1 MTADMR
7 LKKCLLVVVTLFTLL
22 ASSSPTYSMNK
33 DIEEEISRILE
44 ENNTTAASI
53 SMIESNGHWHT
64 LAIGV
69 ADKTT
74 ERPVDA
80 DTLFRI
86 GSISKIFTS
95 LSILKLV
102 EDGTLG
108 LNDPIRDWVEE
119 VEFQNPWEN
128 ESPVRI
134 VHLLSH
140 TTGWD
145 DLHMSEYAHN
155 DPTPVALRESFLV
168 YPNSRTSRWAPGSR
182 MSYCN
187 SGPGVAAYIVE
198 KSTGQSYEEYIEFN
212 FFEPLGMETATFF
225 QSDDYLRNSATLYQS
240 NAAQPYWN
248 VLMRP
253 SGAINASANDMVQL
267 LDFFIHSSNQSIL
280 SEESL
285 DSMRQPQGSSLAES
299 GLEVGH
305 GLSHFIE
312 AKDGYIW
319 YGHSGGVNGGLSD
332 FKYIPELGIG
342 YYVAINSNSGD
353 AIYEITELLKAYL
366 TEDLIPPV
374 TPYNADT
381 TVDTEALAG
390 YFRVVNPRNSS
401 LYFIEYLLS
410 VGRIESRPEGI
421 ALVGILDGS
430 VDLYSPVNQSQYV
443 DPLTG
448 KIALT
453 IAEDPLIGT
462 VLHNEWF
469 TLKPVSFLS
478 VYGPLVFIAIWLM
491 ATIVILI
498 KTIVLLILKLRKKQI
513 NGSFWTHALPLLQ
526 ILSLGLFIRGFIG
539 VMMVDFL
546 VDNSLISGLMAYGTI
561 LFLLLSIVSV
571 IWFLFK
577 REQNYHYYQSLVYSF
592 MSLTIGIYLTNMG
605 ITGFH
610 FF

>member
-7 LKKCLLVVVTLFTLL
+7 LKNCLLVVVTLFTLL

-155 DPTPVALRESFLV
+155 DPTPVSLRESFLV

-225 QSDDYLRNSATLYQS
+225 QSDDYVRNSATLYQS

-319 YGHSGGVNGGLSD
+319 YGHSGGVNGGLAD

-353 AIYEITELLKAYL
+353 AIYEITKLLKAYL

-513 NGSFWTHALPLLQ
+513 NGGFWTHALPLLQ

-546 VDNSLISGLMAYGTI
+546 ADNRLISGLMAYGTI

-571 IWFLFK
+571 VWFVFK

-605 ITGFH
+605 ITGFQ

>member
-1 MTADMR
+1 
-7 LKKCLLVVVTLFTLL
+7 
-22 ASSSPTYSMNK
+22 
-33 DIEEEISRILE
+33 
-44 ENNTTAASI
+44 
-53 SMIESNGHWHT
+53 
-64 LAIGV
+64 
-69 ADKTT
+69 
-74 ERPVDA
+74 
-80 DTLFRI
+80 
-86 GSISKIFTS
+86 
-95 LSILKLV
+95 
-102 EDGTLG
+102 
-108 LNDPIRDWVEE
+108 
-119 VEFQNPWEN
+119 
-128 ESPVRI
+128 
-134 VHLLSH
+134 
-140 TTGWD
+140 
-145 DLHMSEYAHN
+145 
-155 DPTPVALRESFLV
+155 
-168 YPNSRTSRWAPGSR
+168 
-182 MSYCN
+182 
-187 SGPGVAAYIVE
+187 
-198 KSTGQSYEEYIEFN
+198 
-212 FFEPLGMETATFF
+212 
-225 QSDDYLRNSATLYQS
+225 
-240 NAAQPYWN
+240 
-248 VLMRP
+248 MRP

-280 SEESL
+280 SEDSL
-285 DSMRQPQGSSLAES
+285 DSMRHPQGSSLAES

-312 AKDGYIW
+312 TKNGYIW
-319 YGHSGGVNGGLSD
+319 YGHSGGVNGGLAD

-381 TVDTEALAG
+381 TVDTEELAG

-401 LYFIEYLLS
+401 LYFIEYLVS

-453 IAEDPLIGT
+453 VAEDPLIGT

-546 VDNSLISGLMAYGTI
+546 ADNRLISGLMAYGTF

-571 IWFLFK
+571 IWLLFK
-577 REQNYHYYQSLVYSF
+577 REKNYHYYQSLVYSF
-592 MSLTIGIYLTNMG
+592 MNLTIGIYLTNMG

>member
-7 LKKCLLVVVTLFTLL
+7 LKNCLLVVVTLFTLL

-478 VYGPLVFIAIWLM
+478 VYGPLVFIAIWLI